1 MIRLLSLL
9 IVSGV
14 ILLGSEFFEKISPID
29 ATIKNRMLKGN
40 SYREGCPVGVNNLR
54 YVEVAY
60 RDFNGQYN
68 IGELIVHKSIAKEI
82 VAIFKELY
90 AINYPIAKMELVS
103 NYNGSDF
110 ASIEADNTSAFNCRF
125 IGGTKRW
132 SNHAFG
138 KAIDINPLENPYISR
153 SGKIAHKHSL
163 QYRKRLHQTNS
174 SADRAILLAQDQA
187 TQIFKK
193 YGWIWGGDWNSIK
206 DYQHFEKR
214 Q

>member
-1 MIRLLSLL
+1 MRIVSLFIMLSLML
-9 IVSGV
+9 WSN
-14 ILLGSEFFEKISPID
+14 EFFDKISPID
-29 ATIKNRMLKGN
+29 SHLKQQMIKGN
-40 SYREGCPVGVNNLR
+40 SYRNGCPVKLKDLR

-60 RDFNGQYN
+60 HDFEGRYN
-68 IGELIVHKSIAKEI
+68 IGELIVHRS
-82 VAIFKELY
+82 VANEVVNIFRELY
-90 AINYPIAKMELVS
+90 EIEYPIAKMELIS
-103 NYNGSDF
+103 HYNGSDF

-153 SGKIAHKHSL
+153 KGTISHKRSL
-163 QYRKRLHQTNS
+163 KYRKRVHQNNS
-174 SADRAILLAQDQA
+174 SSDRAMLLSNDNA
-187 TQIFKK
+187 TKIFKK

-214 Q
+214 K